1 MSNGKLASVTIGGSL
16 MGGSG
21 PNSGLVNSVS
31 DMGAV
36 NVTGDV
42 RGGGGLFS
50 GTIKTEGTSTS
61 GANLTSVTIGGSLI
75 GGTASLNSGTILA
88 AGDITTVTINGNI
101 RGGSA
106 TGAASLTRSGYV
118 QALRVGTLT
127 IGGSIIAGT
136 DATSGTFS
144 ENGAI
149 SVTNDI
155 GVATIKGSLIGNAT
169 HSVVIMARG
178 QRVPTATTDLAIGQ
192 LTVNGRVEFSR
203 ILAGY
208 DIFGTARNADAQI
221 GPVIV
226 GHDWI
231 ASNLV
236 AGAVAGA
243 DGRFGTQDDVRMP
256 GTNGVNGFKDVAT
269 LASRITSVTI
279 GGQAFG
285 TSASGDNY
293 GIVAQNVGSLSLKG
307 GLTTIP
313 LVAGNGN
320 DSVLIGLFGD
330 FRLREI
336 L

>member
-1 MSNGKLASVTIGGSL
+1 VKIGGSL
-16 MGGSG
+16 NGGAG
-21 PNSGLVNSVS
+21 ANSGFIGSQF
-31 DMGAV
+31 DMGSV
-36 NVTGDV
+36 NIQGDV
-42 RGGGGLFS
+42 RGGAGQFS
-50 GTIKTEGTSTS
+50 GTIITFGTLTTS
-61 GANLTSVTIGGSLI
+61 ANLASVTIGGSLI
-75 GGTASLNSGTILA
+75 GGSAALNSGTILV
-88 AGDITTVTINGNI
+88 AGDLTTLAITGNI

-106 TGAASLTRSGYV
+106 SGAASLTRSGYV
-118 QALRVGTLT
+118 QAIRIGTMT
-127 IGGSIIAGT
+127 IGGSMIAGT
-136 DATSGTFS
+136 DNTSGTFS

-155 GVATIKGSLIGNAT
+155 GTATIRGSLIGNAT

-192 LTVNGRVEFSR
+192 MTVNGRVEFSR

-208 DIFGTARNADAQI
+208 DVFGTPRNADAQI

-231 ASNLV
+231 ASDLV

-243 DGRFGTQDDVRMP
+243 DGRFGTQDDAKMP
-256 GTNGVNGFKDVAT
+256 GVNGINGFKDVAT
-269 LASRITSVTI
+269 LSSRITSVTI

-285 TSASGDNY
+285 TPASGDNF
-293 GIVAQNVGSLSLKG
+293 GIVAQNVGSFRVKG
-307 GLTTIP
+307 GLTTFP
-313 LVAGNGN
+313 LLTGNGN
-320 DSVLIGLFGD
+320 DSFLIGLFGD